1 MDINN
6 VKWDSKGLIPAVIQ
20 DDSSMNVLMIGYM
33 NSKSLEITVKTNEVT
48 FYSRSKQKLWTK
60 GETSGNKLVVKSI
73 ELDCDNDT
81 LLIKAI
87 PLGPTCH
94 KENYSCFE
102 SETRNSLYIIDVLE
116 KIVDKR
122 IEENHSD
129 SYIKS
134 LLNKGVKEISK
145 KVAEEAG
152 ETAISAVTNDGRLI
166 EESADLFFHLLV
178 LLKSQGLSVND
189 VMLELKKR
197 NTNL

>member
-6 VKWDSKGLIPAVIQ
+6 VKWDCKGLIPAVIQ

-102 SETRNSLYIIDVLE
+102 NETRNPLYIIDVLE

-122 IEENHSD
+122 MEEFTHILNNRYLRINDYLDDNSLD
-129 SYIKS
+129 NTSNENILKLKETGKKWFLKYIH
-134 LLNKGVKEISK
+134 LLNE
-145 KVAEEAG
+145 
-152 ETAISAVTNDGRLI
+152 
-166 EESADLFFHLLV
+166 FFQL
-178 LLKSQGLSVND
+178 
-189 VMLELKKR
+189 
-197 NTNL
+197 